1 MNYLITGGA
10 GFIGSHFCEEI
21 LRKEQTARITVIDNL
36 STGLREN
43 LPADDS
49 INFIQADVTDQALL
63 DKIFADNS
71 FDYIIH
77 LAAIASVQDSII
89 DPVATHRVNF
99 DSTLS
104 LLELARKHK
113 NLRRFV
119 FASSAAV
126 YGDKPSFPCNIS
138 DAVNPLTP
146 YGVDKYASERYVVNS
161 SKLFNLPATA
171 FRFFNIYGP
180 RQNPSSPYSGVVSIF
195 AERFKNEQPQLK
207 IFGDGEQTRDFVYVK
222 DLVEIVLASFAN
234 DMSIGKVF
242 NVCTGKETSLSDV
255 VGVFEKISGKKAG
268 VTYCERRAGDIVRSV
283 GNNAEIVNAGFIN
296 SFTDIKSG
304 LTELWRSLN

>member
-1 MNYLITGGA
+1 MKYLITGGA

-49 INFIQADVTDQALL
+49 ISFVQADVCDQTLL
-63 DKIFADNS
+63 EKLFSKNS

-104 LLELARKHK
+104 LLELARKQK
-113 NLRRFV
+113 CLRRFV

-161 SKLFNLPATA
+161 SKLFNVPATA

-195 AERFKNEQPQLK
+195 ADRFKSEKPQLK
-207 IFGDGEQTRDFVYVK
+207 IFGDGEQTRDFVFVK
-222 DLVEIVLASFAN
+222 DLVKIVLASLNN
-234 DMSIGKVF
+234 DASTACVYNI
-242 NVCTGKETSLSDV
+242 CTGKETSLNDV
-255 VGVFEKISGKKAG
+255 VRAFEQISGKKAE
-268 VTYCERRAGDIVRSV
+268 VTFCERRAGDIVRSV
-283 GNNAEIVNAGFIN
+283 GNSADIVNAGFIN
-296 SFTDIKSG
+296 DFTGINSG
-304 LTELWRSLN
+304 LSELWRSLS